1 MIDINKP
8 SLPIFVPQ
16 MKRLAL
22 FLLTFLSFSTV
33 FGQGFFCTNVGQQ
46 FKYVRRYAENGEI
59 KWTHT
64 MKINN
69 IDILPDGKM
78 EVKHTSNIVNGKEK
92 QMFKG
97 PIEMY
102 VFIDKNGDVTM
113 NIAGTATAVFQSLFP
128 KATIKSFGGQTTLPS
143 SMKKGDIL
151 PDASASVFVFGV
163 KYSVD
168 VTKRSVI
175 GTETITTTAGTF
187 DCVVVKENKVEKAPA
202 YKRVTTSYTWYC
214 KGIGFVRHDT
224 YDENMKLETRE
235 SLESIFK

>member
-1 MIDINKP
+1 MRRLLLLIII
-8 SLPIFVPQ
+8 SLSVANVI
-16 MKRLAL
+16 
-22 FLLTFLSFSTV
+22 
-33 FGQGFFCTNVGQQ
+33 GQPFFCTNVGTQ

-64 MKINN
+64 MKVNN
-69 IDILPDGKM
+69 IDILPNGQI
-78 EVKHTSNIVNGKEK
+78 EVKHTSDIVNAKEK
-92 QMFKG
+92 QMFKR

-113 NIAGTATAVFQSLFP
+113 NVASTATAAFQSLFP

-235 SLESIFK
+235 SLESIFE